1 MEPEDLYEGAT
12 RDELTGLHNSFYFST
27 EFNRRVDE
35 LKRSGGSDLLL
46 MLNLPEDTPEEKVRA
61 VAEYWKQNFI
71 RVCRYEKK
79 NYSFIALDE
88 DAADAQVKEQEILD
102 ALAAEFPGIAVR
114 VNSAVI
120 DSSSGSLDELTAQ
133 LS

>member
-79 NYSFIALDE
+79 DYTLIALDE
-88 DAADAQVKEQEILD
+88 DTVDAHAKEQEILD
-102 ALAAEFPGIAVR
+102 ELVARFPGIVVDINSVAVDG
-114 VNSAVI
+114 NSC
-120 DSSSGSLDELTAQ
+120 SLEESIAR